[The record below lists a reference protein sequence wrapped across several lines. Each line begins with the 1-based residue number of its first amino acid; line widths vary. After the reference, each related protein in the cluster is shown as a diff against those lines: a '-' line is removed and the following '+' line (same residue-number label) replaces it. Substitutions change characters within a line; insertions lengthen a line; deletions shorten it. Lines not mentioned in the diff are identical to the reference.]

1 MQTFSD
7 KLKIVV
13 GDITKLNVDAI
24 VNAANKTLL
33 GGGGVDGAIHRAA
46 GKGLLQECKTLGGCQ
61 TGQSKMTSAYNLPC
75 KKVIHTV
82 GPVWHGG
89 NHGEGKLLAS
99 CYDTAMRIAEGNNL
113 ESIAFSCI
121 STGVYGFPKKEAAHI
136 ALHTIFAHIRNGYKG
151 QIIVCCFSEEDV
163 KFYQDCFWSESL
175 TLLGKHQVIKEY
187 IGKIDALYDDFWD
200 ALIDGIAQIEQNERT
215 QPTMTA
221 PYSGSIE
228 ENLGLCSG
236 MADYLSWIN
245 CFNIREMRDYTMIDN
260 MYCLFI
266 IGTFFSRSYHWTGSP
281 APPSKLLELLKALSN
296 YRRLLPYIKF
306 FKTIEELHHRGYE
319 HIRICPSISP
329 NGCSWRCITTVKK
342 LTATKCGAVFAGE
355 GWSELAINT
364 SNGMFGTIGRDGKYE
379 EWPTGKMTA
388 NEQADKFIEC
398 FPVLTKAG
406 QGEDLEYAKWFQE
419 ARKECE
425 RGHIIYAFAEMQ
437 SCYGAGHL
445 FTSFNE
451 NDSFP
456 FPPPREAEGYGNY

>member
-1 MQTFSD
+1 M
-7 KLKIVV
+7 
-13 GDITKLNVDAI
+13 
-24 VNAANKTLL
+24 
-33 GGGGVDGAIHRAA
+33 
-46 GKGLLQECKTLGGCQ
+46 
-61 TGQSKMTSAYNLPC
+61 
-75 KKVIHTV
+75 
-82 GPVWHGG
+82 
-89 NHGEGKLLAS
+89 
-99 CYDTAMRIAEGNNL
+99 
-113 ESIAFSCI
+113 SCI

-151 QIIVCCFSEEDV
+151 QILVCCFCEEDV

-187 IGKIDALYDDFWD
+187 IDKIDALHDDFWD
-200 ALIDGIAQIEQNERT
+200 ALIDGIAQIEQNEGT

-281 APPSKLLELLKALSN
+281 APPSKLLTLLKALSN

-319 HIRICPSISP
+319 LIRICPSISS

-355 GWSELAINT
+355 GWSELAINAINT

-379 EWPTGKMTA
+379 EWPTGEMTTK
-388 NEQADKFIEC
+388 EPADKFIEC

-406 QGEDLEYAKWFQE
+406 RGEDLEYAKWFQE

-456 FPPPREAEGYGNY
+456 FPPPGETEGYGNY